1 MKITAMVQSALGE
14 KSILGKNILW
24 LVISRFGTQGL
35 MVLFTLVLARRLG
48 SAEFGVYALFAAV
61 IFVGNALTTFGTDM
75 LLIREIAGKNDLSQ
89 LLPALLIQLVL
100 SAGFILLVW
109 AAAPLLP
116 NQSPAGVLGLKIYS
130 LALVPL
136 AFFSVFT
143 AALRGKQR
151 MDLYTA
157 LNLTVSAL
165 QLAAVWVLIRP
176 GGSIVLLAEVLLWV
190 QCAAALLG
198 GVLCAV
204 QISGFWKSWH
214 TSWQEVVR
222 LVRRSA
228 PIAFIALI
236 SILYQKISIYM
247 ISAYAGPAATGW
259 FSAGLRMLEA
269 AKTVHLAVFT
279 ALYPAMA
286 SVFAVSVVKAAS
298 GIELPWKGSFQQS
311 WRLLLL
317 GSVAVSVG
325 LFLFAAPL
333 IQALFGTEYLPANA
347 GLKILAWILIPF
359 TINTFSSLSIL
370 AYHEEQVVLRVQSAG
385 LAALILLNAWW
396 IPRWGI
402 NGACLGLVAAETA
415 QSVLYLARWEPVRR
429 KTRQWAGTMIG
440 YLSGDRT

>member
-1 MKITAMVQSALGE
+1 MKIPAWVQAALSE

-24 LVISRFGTQGL
+24 LIISRFGTQGL

-48 SAEFGVYALFAAV
+48 SAEFGVYALLAAV

-75 LLIREIAGKNDLSQ
+75 LLIREIAGQNDLSQ
-89 LLPALLIQLVL
+89 LVPALLIQLVL

-143 AALRGKQR
+143 AVLRGKQR
-151 MDLYTA
+151 MNLYTV
-157 LNLTVSAL
+157 LNLTASTL

-176 GGSIVLLAEVLLWV
+176 GGSIVLLAEVLFMV

-198 GVLCAV
+198 GMLCAV
-204 QISGFWKSWH
+204 KISGFWKSWH
-214 TSWQEVVR
+214 SSRQEVIG
-222 LVRRSA
+222 LVQRSA
-228 PIAFIALI
+228 PIALIALI

-247 ISAYAGPAATGW
+247 ISAYAGPAPTGW

-286 SVFAVSVVKAAS
+286 SAFAVSVGKMESV
-298 GIELPWKGSFQQS
+298 IQVPWKGSFQQT
-311 WRLLLL
+311 WKLLLL
-317 GSVAVSVG
+317 GSTAAALG
-325 LFLFAAPL
+325 LYFFAAPL
-333 IQALFGTEYLPANA
+333 IQILFGAEYAPAIG
-347 GLKILAWILIPF
+347 GLRILAWIMIPF
-359 TINTFSSLSIL
+359 TINTFSSLSSL
-370 AYHEEQVVLRVQSAG
+370 AHNEEQVVLRVQSAG
-385 LAALILLNAWW
+385 LAALILLNAWS

-415 QSVLYLARWEPVRR
+415 QSFLFLARWEPVRR
-429 KTRQWAGTMIG
+429 KTRQWAGAMIG